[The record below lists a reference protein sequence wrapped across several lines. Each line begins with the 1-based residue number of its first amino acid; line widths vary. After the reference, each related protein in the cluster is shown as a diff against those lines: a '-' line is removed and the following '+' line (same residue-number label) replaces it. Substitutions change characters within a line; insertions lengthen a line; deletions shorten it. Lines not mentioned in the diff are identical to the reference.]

1 MKIKPAILLFAQI
14 LWYNEHIQEVTAM
27 KKIFFLALLV
37 VLFVGCANKGEA
49 ILVIENDTEITYT
62 KYYKQDG
69 NHLLTTP
76 IKIELKPGAT
86 FTDVLTIPSSRC
98 IIFSFE
104 NENKQDSI
112 VKTLPYCFSG
122 IVYKFKLSKIKEGNS
137 ILGN

>member
-1 MKIKPAILLFAQI
+1 
-14 LWYNEHIQEVTAM
+14 M

-69 NHLLTTP
+69 NHLLTNP

-86 FTDVLTIPSSRC
+86 YTDVLTIPSSRW

-104 NENKQDSI
+104 NGNEKDSI